1 MQRRTKR
8 NFSGGSLKKR
18 IFLQGLI
25 AICMLSVL
33 SGCSGMKLFG
43 DKPPKAV
50 IHITASND
58 INPDISGRPSP
69 VVVRI
74 YALKN
79 DDIFNTADFF
89 ALYENDKSILGDT
102 MTAREEV
109 ELAPGDS
116 VKMEK
121 EFSMDTTHVGVI
133 AAYRDLDHA
142 TWRGSIATPKNKTT
156 PIDIS
161 VGRLTLSVTGGK

>member
-1 MQRRTKR
+1 M
-8 NFSGGSLKKR
+8 KKR
-18 IFLQGLI
+18 TFLQGLI
-25 AICMLSVL
+25 VGCTMFAVA
-33 SGCSGMKLFG
+33 GCSGMKLFG
-43 DKPPKAV
+43 DKPPKVV
-50 IHITASND
+50 IHITSSND

-69 VVVRI
+69 VVLRI

-116 VKMEK
+116 IQMEK

-133 AAYRDLDHA
+133 AAYRDLDNA
-142 TWRGSIATPKNKTT
+142 TWRGSIATPKNQTT
-156 PIDIS
+156 TINIS
-161 VGRLTLSVTGGK
+161 VGRLALSVTAGK